1 MGKSNSV
8 IGLCVALF
16 FFTNGS
22 GYSQTMEID
31 KSIYDKGE
39 IIRITFTKTDS
50 TPGKAW
56 VGIIPSSV
64 PHGSEAVND
73 ENDIIYRFI
82 EDHPDGKLSFRAPT
96 SGQQWDI
103 RYNSNDG
110 ANQEYS
116 YITFSIN
123 TESDD
128 VTIEEELKVW
138 NVPAVGIGIIEGGR
152 ITETSVYGELTF
164 GDIAPENTIFNVA
177 SLTKPIVANLT
188 LQFVSNGTWLLDEP
202 LSNYWVDPDLGEDPF
217 LHKLTTRHVLSH
229 QTGFPNWRR
238 EDKLSFSF
246 EPGTA
251 YQYSGEGFE
260 YLREALEREFNS
272 PIEDL
277 AKSWIFEPFGMT
289 ETRFIWDERMDESR
303 FAQWHD
309 EGGYTYGVWR
319 RDFANAADDLLTTVE
334 DYSKFGIAVLKQER
348 LSDEIFAEMI
358 ESQVQRTENK
368 FFGLGW
374 GIIRGLENDE
384 YALYHGG
391 SDRGVQTQIVL
402 LPKSYRGLVVMTNG
416 DNGQRIIEKVLK
428 GQWGIGEEI
437 LEKMNQ

>member
-8 IGLCVALF
+8 IGLCIALF

-39 IIRITFTKTDS
+39 IIQITFTKTDS

-164 GDIAPENTIFNVA
+164 GEIAPENTIFNVA

-188 LQFVSNGTWLLDEP
+188 LQFVSNGTWLLD
-202 LSNYWVDPDLGEDPF
+202 SNIP
-217 LHKLTTRHVLSH
+217 VL
-229 QTGFPNWRR
+229 
-238 EDKLSFSF
+238 FS
-246 EPGTA
+246 
-251 YQYSGEGFE
+251 
-260 YLREALEREFNS
+260 
-272 PIEDL
+272 
-277 AKSWIFEPFGMT
+277 
-289 ETRFIWDERMDESR
+289 
-303 FAQWHD
+303 
-309 EGGYTYGVWR
+309 
-319 RDFANAADDLLTTVE
+319 
-334 DYSKFGIAVLKQER
+334 
-348 LSDEIFAEMI
+348 
-358 ESQVQRTENK
+358 
-368 FFGLGW
+368 
-374 GIIRGLENDE
+374 
-384 YALYHGG
+384 YA
-391 SDRGVQTQIVL
+391 
-402 LPKSYRGLVVMTNG
+402 
-416 DNGQRIIEKVLK
+416 
-428 GQWGIGEEI
+428 
-437 LEKMNQ
+437 